1 MEIIGVRIDMNKDRR
16 KGQGSSMGS
25 IARDIGDFGKDF
37 VLDTAGELLDLGLGT
52 LVGLG
57 TFGLHTHKAGEF
69 NPRRRATSVQ
79 SRRRRSNY

>member
-1 MEIIGVRIDMNKDRR
+1 
-16 KGQGSSMGS
+16 MGS
-25 IARDIGDFGKDF
+25 IAKDIGDFGKDF

-69 NPRRRATSVQ
+69 NPRRRRAPVQ
-79 SRRRRSNY
+79 SRDHRRRY

>member
-1 MEIIGVRIDMNKDRR
+1 MNRER
-16 KGQGSSMGS
+16 KRTGQGSGLGS
-25 IARDIGDFGKDF
+25 IVKEVGDFGKDF

-57 TFGLHTHKAGEF
+57 TFGLHTHKTGEF

-79 SRRRRSNY
+79 SRGRRRNY

>member
-1 MEIIGVRIDMNKDRR
+1 MNRGR
-16 KGQGSSMGS
+16 KRVEKGSGLGS
-25 IARDIGDFGKDF
+25 IAREVGDFGKDF

-57 TFGLHTHKAGEF
+57 TFGLYTHKLGDF

-79 SRRRRSNY
+79 LRGRRRNY